1 MTTCDTSRAHQ
12 SKEGTRSRSNA
23 ASAQVNNE
31 ASYANVRSDVMQAAY
46 EAGLAGAKVHR
57 LKCVR
62 AQLQRHHPDLD
73 LRGLAPEVLFKNMSP
88 ADIDALDEAAF
99 QASIDEWKRA
109 NDILVVSNAGSIAGR
124 TDHSRRPKKA
134 EGAKPRG
141 ASTSDYHGVSAAPSK
156 KNPWQARVRNP
167 VSLGGDG
174 KCKSIGLFPTEK
186 EAAMAVDDYLYKTF
200 PEKYAA
206 FRANFPRNADGTC
219 DVSGVPGPPPGGP
232 PL

>member
-73 LRGLAPEVLFKNMSP
+73 LRGLAPEVLFKNMSS
-88 ADIDALDEAAF
+88 ADIDASLS
-99 QASIDEWKRA
+99 ASNCSSVMYESGGG
-109 NDILVVSNAGSIAGR
+109 VAGR
-124 TDHSRRPKKA
+124 GFD
-134 EGAKPRG
+134 
-141 ASTSDYHGVSAAPSK
+141 ASVTWSAPSRI
-156 KNPWQARVRNP
+156 ASSV
-167 VSLGGDG
+167 
-174 KCKSIGLFPTEK
+174 
-186 EAAMAVDDYLYKTF
+186 AVI
-200 PEKYAA
+200 
-206 FRANFPRNADGTC
+206 
-219 DVSGVPGPPPGGP
+219 S
-232 PL
+232 

>member
-156 KNPWQARVRNP
+156 KNPWQARATNP
-167 VSLGGDG
+167 VSLGARPVCQSFDRVGSMRFYAIFMMSARWRG
-174 KCKSIGLFPTEK
+174 GVGHLPLEFQPPRRGV
-186 EAAMAVDDYLYKTF
+186 AVTLGCF
-200 PEKYAA
+200 ARRS
-206 FRANFPRNADGTC
+206 FLS
-219 DVSGVPGPPPGGP
+219 V
-232 PL
+232 